1 VRWGTLRRALQSSWC
16 FEQLACGQAR
26 SLSTPYPPP
35 LWSRRQHLQLYK
47 LLTGLSWDAA
57 TALEGRAKGHVVD
70 TAAGDVRPFD
80 FDAREMEPVALA
92 DALWGVIA

>member
-1 VRWGTLRRALQSSWC
+1 LGRSSQSAGALNNTC
-16 FEQLACGQAR
+16 CGQAR
-26 SLSTPYPPP
+26 SLSTPSPPP

>member
-1 VRWGTLRRALQSSWC
+1 M
-16 FEQLACGQAR
+16 
-26 SLSTPYPPP
+26 PP
-35 LWSRRQHLQLYK
+35 LPALRQHLQLYK
-47 LLTGLSWDAA
+47 LLTGLSWDTA

-80 FDAREMEPVALA
+80 FDATATAPVALA